1 MRPLPE
7 ADAER
12 DSAQRHRESAAA
24 AREQLSAA
32 VASHNETLAA
42 ARRDHESA
50 LKHARDIVAADL
62 AAAERRHAADIAAVR
77 ALVEEERRVM
87 LKHNTSAEL
96 IGEMVAKVESATR
109 LNMELQDKVGGC
121 LRRVGDRKCCAA
133 RARVDFALLC
143 SAPFCALLFHMDGYI
158 HGDVDCGDFLSSF
171 F

>member
-1 MRPLPE
+1 MRHSPE

-12 DSAQRHRESAAA
+12 DAAQRHRESAAA

-50 LKHARDIVAADL
+50 LKHARDIAAADL
-62 AAAERRHAADIAAVR
+62 AAAERRHAADVAAVR

-96 IGEMVAKVESATR
+96 IGEMVTKVESATR
-109 LNMELQDKVGGC
+109 LNMELQDKVGGF
-121 LRRVGDRKCCAA
+121 VESGVESVAP
-133 RARVDFALLC
+133 RALAWVLLCYALFCSALLC
-143 SAPFCALLFHMDGYI
+143 SLLFQMDG
-158 HGDVDCGDFLSSF
+158 
-171 F
+171 